1 MECIICF
8 EPTTKH
14 YKIKCGSK
22 VAHEICHSCE
32 TTLRLQS
39 KPTLHGRTIK
49 CPVCRKDENGS
60 GNRTRASYEAE
71 LRMLY
76 SKLYP
81 RILPFERPV
90 VHFQQY
96 QTPVR
101 VRVTPPPVRVPVNP
115 VPVAPVIPVSAPAP
129 VAPAPVIPVSAPA
142 PVAPAPVIP
151 VSAPAQVAP
160 APVIPVS
167 APAPVAPAPVI
178 PVSAPAP
185 VTPVSAPAPVI
196 PVSAP
201 AQVAPAPVIQAP
213 VIQAPVIP
221 VSAPAP
227 VIPVSRDWCSNRHLQ
242 CPTKS
247 KTTRKCTYPMGCENK
262 VCRHCN
268 MCMSHFEF

>member
-8 EPTTKH
+8 ESTTKP

-32 TTLRLQS
+32 TTIRLQTN
-39 KPTLHGRTIK
+39 PTLHGRNIK

-71 LRMLY
+71 LRVLY

-90 VHFQQY
+90 VRFQQY

-101 VRVTPPPVRVPVNP
+101 VTPPVRAP
-115 VPVAPVIPVSAPAP
+115 VPLRAPVTPTQVAPTPVATPAP
-129 VAPAPVIPVSAPA
+129 TPVTPVTPAPSPVT
-142 PVAPAPVIP
+142 PVT
-151 VSAPAQVAP
+151 PAQVAP
-160 APVIPVS
+160 T
-167 APAPVAPAPVI
+167 
-178 PVSAPAP
+178 P
-185 VTPVSAPAPVI
+185 VT
-196 PVSAP
+196 P
-201 AQVAPAPVIQAP
+201 AQVAASTPV
-213 VIQAPVIP
+213 
-221 VSAPAP
+221 
-227 VIPVSRDWCSNRHLQ
+227 RDWCSNRRLQ

-247 KTTRKCTYPMGCENK
+247 KTTRTCTYPMGCEHK

-268 MCMSHFEF
+268 MCASHFEF